1 MMKIVIL
8 TALALISLSTQ
19 GQTAPA
25 SKDIPS
31 MHDQIK
37 IDRAKAN
44 ADFESGPKERPWDR
58 DANGRRP
65 WDQPKEVPAPKE

>member
-1 MMKIVIL
+1 MMKIAIL
-8 TALALISLSTQ
+8 TALAIVPLSTQ

-58 DANGRRP
+58 DAKGERP
-65 WDQPKEVPAPKE
+65 WERKEAPPPKE

>member
-1 MMKIVIL
+1 MKVAFLI
-8 TALALISLSTQ
+8 ALAIVPYSAR

-25 SKDIPS
+25 SNEAPS

-44 ADFESGPKERPWDR
+44 SDFENGPKERAWDR
-58 DANGRRP
+58 DAQGKRP
-65 WDQPKEVPAPKE
+65 WDKKDPPRPKE